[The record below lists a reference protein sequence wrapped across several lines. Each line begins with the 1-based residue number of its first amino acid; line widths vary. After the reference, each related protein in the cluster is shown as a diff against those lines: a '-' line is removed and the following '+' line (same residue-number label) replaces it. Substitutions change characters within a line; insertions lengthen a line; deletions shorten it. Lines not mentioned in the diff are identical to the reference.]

1 LTNAGAGASPAA
13 NQGVGA
19 QVAVQEV
26 PRATGPDE
34 RDTVSALIEIVP
46 IGSAAGMVNNSLGT
60 WLVSEA
66 LGAPQAFS
74 SGGRTWQITLRP
86 TRYYK
91 PYSVTLQKF
100 THERYP
106 GTEIPKNFASK
117 ITLNDPERAL
127 KRDVL
132 IYMNH
137 PLRYRGETF
146 YQAGFKKDD
155 QASILEVV
163 HNPSFIAPYVACVVV
178 SVGLLVQ
185 FCYHLVGFA
194 RRRGTALA

>member
-1 LTNAGAGASPAA
+1 MLTKAGAGASPAA
-13 NQGVGA
+13 NQGIGA

-91 PYSVTLQKF
+91 PYSVPCRSSPMKVSR
-100 THERYP
+100 HRN
-106 GTEIPKNFASK
+106 PK
-117 ITLNDPERAL
+117 E
-127 KRDVL
+127 
-132 IYMNH
+132 
-137 PLRYRGETF
+137 LRE
-146 YQAGFKKDD
+146 QDHA
-155 QASILEVV
+155 Q
-163 HNPSFIAPYVACVVV
+163 
-178 SVGLLVQ
+178 
-185 FCYHLVGFA
+185 
-194 RRRGTALA
+194 